1 MLVAISAFQ
10 ERISAIF
17 IQSSGP
23 SGLLSRM
30 RMLPKA
36 ERTSDLPNEIH
47 PKGLTPDAARL
58 TATISWESVCAS
70 SGVVTP

>member
-1 MLVAISAFQ
+1 
-10 ERISAIF
+10 
-17 IQSSGP
+17 
-23 SGLLSRM
+23 
-30 RMLPKA
+30 MLPKA